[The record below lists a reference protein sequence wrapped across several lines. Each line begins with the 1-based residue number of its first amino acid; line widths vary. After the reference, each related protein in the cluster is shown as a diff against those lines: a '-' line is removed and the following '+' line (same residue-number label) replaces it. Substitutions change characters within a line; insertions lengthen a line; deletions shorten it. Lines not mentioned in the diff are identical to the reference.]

1 MQREGVIVENLLH
14 AVLHVPLLPRSNRRI
29 GIVGIIYGRAMDSKM
44 ARDSIS
50 IPFIPFL
57 EKSSTSIC
65 SPFQIRELM
74 TKRTKVIFEEH
85 LWNFYF
91 VISIN
96 NENIV

>member
-50 IPFIPFL
+50 FYSFPREIFDFYLLPLSDTRAYDETNEGYFRGTFMEFL
-57 EKSSTSIC
+57 FC
-65 SPFQIRELM
+65 
-74 TKRTKVIFEEH
+74 
-85 LWNFYF
+85 NF
-91 VISIN
+91 N
-96 NENIV
+96 QQ